1 MLEPFPINRPFSP
14 LSPIPHSQF
23 SIPGFHMKLNENW
36 LLEHVAIDIAREALI
51 ERFDMIGHEV
61 ESAEVLGGALDGI
74 VVAEILACARHPEA
88 DRLQVCEVDAGG
100 EHVQIV
106 CGAPNA
112 RAGLKAPLARIGAR
126 VGDLTIKAAKLRGV
140 ESFGMLCSAKELGID
155 ADASGLLELAADA
168 PVGRPLAQVLGLP
181 DTVFDLGLT
190 PNRADCL
197 SIEGVARDLAAAL
210 AVPVKPLVVEPVPA
224 TLDRTIAITLDAPID
239 CPRYCGRYIE
249 GIDPAAATPAWMR
262 ERLQRCGL
270 RPISL
275 LVDVTNYVMLELGQP
290 LHAFDAETLHGPIGV
305 RRARAGETLRLLD
318 EREVELD
325 GDFLVITDAGR
336 AVALAGL
343 MGGWDTRIGAQTR
356 NVFLE
361 AAHFAPSALA
371 GRARRLGMHTDA
383 AHRFE
388 RGVDPLSPRRALERA
403 TRLIL
408 DIAGGRAGTIV
419 EAFAQ
424 ADLPVRA
431 PIRLRRA
438 RIARVLGIGIADAD
452 VERILTALGL
462 ALATDA
468 EGWTATPPTWRFDLA
483 IEEDLIEELAR
494 IHGYE
499 HIPDCAPAGQ
509 LAGPRLREDRV
520 RLGQMREQLAAR
532 GYHEAITFAFVGRDV
547 LDDWGLT
554 DRAIALSNPLSA
566 DLGVMRT
573 SLLPGLVRALDA
585 NCKRQQARVRLFE
598 TGRAYFDAAGRDEA
612 NVPVEIDR
620 IAGVAVG
627 DAVAEQWGEA
637 ARALDF
643 FDIKGDVES
652 LLALNGSAATAFS
665 FEAGGPAWLHPGRS
679 ATIRRDGAVVGHVG
693 ALDPRLSRR
702 LDVDGEVFVFELDL
716 DATARR
722 PVPEAS
728 EVSRYPAVRRDI
740 AVVVPAEV
748 PFGALQACVREAVG
762 PLLQEAF
769 LFDQYVGPNLGI
781 GVKSL
786 AIGLILQDGS
796 RTLTD
801 QDADRCVALAV
812 SALEVGYKAKLRG

>member
-1 MLEPFPINRPFSP
+1 
-14 LSPIPHSQF
+14 
-23 SIPGFHMKLNENW
+23 MKLNENW
-36 LLEHVAIDIAREALI
+36 LREHVAIDLAREALI

-74 VVAEILACARHPEA
+74 VVAEILACAKHPEA

-100 EHVQIV
+100 ERVQIV

-126 VGDLTIKAAKLRGV
+126 IGEVTIKAAKLRGV

-168 PVGRPLAQVLGLP
+168 PVGVPLAQVLGLP

-197 SIEGVARDLAAAL
+197 SVEGVVRDLAAAL
-210 AVPVKPLVVEPVPA
+210 AVPAKPLVVEPVPA
-224 TLDRTIAITLDAPID
+224 TLDRTIAITLDAPAD

-249 GIDPAAATPAWMR
+249 GIDPAAATPVWMR

-275 LVDVTNYVMLELGQP
+275 LVDVANYVMLELGQP
-290 LHAFDAETLHGPIGV
+290 LHAFDADTLHGPIGV

-325 GDFLVITDAGR
+325 GDFLVVTDVDR
-336 AVALAGL
+336 AVGLAGL

-388 RGVDPLSPRRALERA
+388 RGVDAGQPPRALERA

-408 DIAGGRAGTIV
+408 EIAGGCAGAIV
-419 EAFAQ
+419 EAVSEPH
-424 ADLPVRA
+424 LPKRA

-438 RIARVLGIGIADAD
+438 RIARVLGIDIADAE
-452 VERILTALGL
+452 VERILAALGL
-462 ALATDA
+462 AVAADA
-468 EGWTATPPTWRFDLA
+468 EGWTATPPAWRFDLA
-483 IEEDLIEELAR
+483 IEEDLIEEVAR

-499 HIPDCAPAGQ
+499 HIPDRAPAGQ
-509 LAGPRLREDRV
+509 LAGPQLREDRV
-520 RLGQMREQLAAR
+520 RLGQMREQLTAR
-532 GYHEAITFAFVGRDV
+532 GYHEAITFAFIGREV
-547 LDDWGLT
+547 LEAWGLA

-585 NCKRQQARVRLFE
+585 NRKRQQARVRLFE
-598 TGRAYFDAAGRDEA
+598 TGRAYFGAEQDA
-612 NVPVEIDR
+612 PVEVDR

-627 DAVAEQWGEA
+627 DAVAEQWGETT
-637 ARALDF
+637 RALDF

-652 LLALNGSAATAFS
+652 LFALAGIDAAAFS
-665 FEAGGPAWLHPGRS
+665 FEAGSPAWLHPGRS
-679 ATIRRDGAVVGHVG
+679 ATIRRDGVVVGHIG
-693 ALDPRLSRR
+693 ALDPRLSKR

-722 PVPEAS
+722 AVPAAS

-740 AVVVPAEV
+740 AVVVPVEV

-762 PLLQEAF
+762 PLLLEAF
-769 LFDQYVGPNLGI
+769 LFDQYVGPNLGT